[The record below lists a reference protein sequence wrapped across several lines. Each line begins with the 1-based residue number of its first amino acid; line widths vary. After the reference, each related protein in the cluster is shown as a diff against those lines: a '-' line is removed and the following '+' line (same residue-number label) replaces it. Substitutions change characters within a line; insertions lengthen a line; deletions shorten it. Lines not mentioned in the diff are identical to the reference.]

1 VSRVPGRQ
9 MAALT
14 CCTIVLVAGAS
25 CGRQRPAMDKGSTV
39 ASVSAGAKQK
49 EVPKR
54 PAAAL
59 PPGDFRTAHWGD
71 SKAAVKEL
79 EDAKLTAE
87 APDGLA
93 YAGKVAGLDAGIVYQ
108 FVDDKLV
115 AGGYVIEG
123 KHANA
128 NIFIDECNE
137 LRALLREKY
146 GKPTSDKMVWRDD
159 LYKND
164 PSNWGIA
171 VGSGRLSYFTEWQT
185 PETKINLALSGDN
198 FKINFVLRYGSKKYQ
213 GLFEAT
219 DKKRKLREL

>member
-1 VSRVPGRQ
+1 MLGPRVALSVCFV
-9 MAALT
+9 AAL
-14 CCTIVLVAGAS
+14 LVIAS

-39 ASVSAGAKQK
+39 AAVSAGAKEK
-49 EVPKR
+49 EVPKKR
-54 PAAAL
+54 AAPL
-59 PPGDFRTAHWGD
+59 PPGDFRTSRWGD
-71 SKAAVKEL
+71 SMAAVKEL

-87 APDGLA
+87 GPDALS

-108 FVDDKLV
+108 FADDKLV

-123 KHANA
+123 RHANA

-198 FKINFVLRYGSKKYQ
+198 FKVNFVLRYGSKKYQ
-213 GLFEAT
+213 GLLEAT